1 MHVSVH
7 IEIVLIFD
15 SSQMLQRFRPTDE
28 DEFIDHF
35 YRTVVTDDVQVDV
48 SFSWKHTEIEKETN
62 IKNNCLRPF
71 II

>member
-48 SFSWKHTEIEKETN
+48 SFS
-62 IKNNCLRPF
+62 
-71 II
+71 